1 MVTLKNTLN
10 NHCWFITVEG
20 SWVPGASPSLNILI
34 FKMRIKRLVLQSGW
48 KSWPIV
54 GPAINMTLP
63 LIWCQLFILKIS
75 HDLRGWHTYGLDI
88 HIGIWQEQKKTLC
101 FMRSIL
107 SLPLTV
113 FLPGDY
119 LLSIAYVC
127 FQWVSSHCTVL
138 NCHFIGKGWE
148 MLCTASDFPPRV
160 LCGGIPTSMKPE
172 WHSSDSSWNREGFLA
187 VSQLSKSKQLVSP
200 LFHSGHPINFKS
212 QNIKL
217 QKTLWVG

>member
-1 MVTLKNTLN
+1 
-10 NHCWFITVEG
+10 
-20 SWVPGASPSLNILI
+20 
-34 FKMRIKRLVLQSGW
+34 
-48 KSWPIV
+48 
-54 GPAINMTLP
+54 MTLP

-127 FQWVSSHCTVL
+127 FQ
-138 NCHFIGKGWE
+138 
-148 MLCTASDFPPRV
+148 
-160 LCGGIPTSMKPE
+160 
-172 WHSSDSSWNREGFLA
+172 
-187 VSQLSKSKQLVSP
+187 
-200 LFHSGHPINFKS
+200 
-212 QNIKL
+212 
-217 QKTLWVG
+217 